1 MTRRALYAFIAT
13 LLAVAVSVAG
23 AAVAIAEDPPP
34 DEQVNLRCIY
44 ESLIGVP
51 VDDHPDTDTLCFRL
65 ARNQNCTGTG
75 ESRVCDDQT
84 PWPEFT
90 IPPLTYGVF
99 HQQSRTDAE
108 RTQIRAAY
116 IVERSLSAGCD
127 ALTSDALASG
137 AHRLICLSQTV
148 SRAQVIACQA
158 AVTALGYQRVHDI
171 YVDYET
177 FNCPSASSGS
187 STQSQQQSEATA
199 QVVVAEVV
207 EPEAAQQQSD
217 DQQPE
222 ATAQVVVA
230 EVDEPETAQQQS
242 DDQQQPEA
250 TAQVVVAEVDEPEI
264 AQQQSDDQQQPEATA
279 QVVVAEVDEPEIAQQ
294 QSDDQQQ
301 PEATAQV
308 VVAEVVE
315 LETAQQ
321 QSDDQQPMTRLAWI
335 ASEVAR
341 KTGQSCSVID
351 GRVTCAP

>member
-158 AVTALGYQRVHDI
+158 AVTALSYRRVHDI

-177 FNCPSASSGS
+177 FDCPSASSGS
-187 STQSQQQSEATA
+187 STQSQQQSEDTA

-217 DQQPE
+217 EQQPE
-222 ATAQVVVA
+222 ATAHVVVDA
-230 EVDEPETAQQQS
+230 VDEPEAAQQQSDEQQPEATAHVVVDAVDEPEAAQQQS
-242 DDQQQPEA
+242 DDQQPEA
-250 TAQVVVAEVDEPEI
+250 TAHVVVDAVDEPEI
-264 AQQQSDDQQQPEATA
+264 AQQQSDRPAA
-279 QVVVAEVDEPEIAQQ
+279 GGHSP
-294 QSDDQQQ
+294 
-301 PEATAQV
+301 
-308 VVAEVVE
+308 
-315 LETAQQ
+315 
-321 QSDDQQPMTRLAWI
+321 R
-335 ASEVAR
+335 R
-341 KTGQSCSVID
+341 RGC
-351 GRVTCAP
+351 GG